1 MRIHSIRLLQ
11 TLNQKE
17 VIKGVQFNNII
28 MKKICALIL
37 CVFLATLVSSAQNA
51 VEARKVLDKTASVI
65 GRKGGACA
73 DFKIASK
80 KYGNTSGSIAIKGN
94 KFHASTPQAIVW
106 FDGKTQWTYLKST
119 DEVNITNPKE
129 ESLAAM
135 NPYLFINMYKSGF
148 DLGMKSLGSYYQ
160 MHLVAQNKKRNIQEM
175 YININKKTYVPSQ
188 VKMRQGTTWTTINI
202 TNFKGKDQSNKVF
215 VFSDRDFPQAEIIDL
230 R

>member
-11 TLNQKE
+11 ILNQKE

-73 DFKIASK
+73 DFKITSN

-94 KFHASTPQAIVW
+94 KFHASTPQAINMR
-106 FDGKTQWTYLKST
+106 
-119 DEVNITNPKE
+119 NITNPKE